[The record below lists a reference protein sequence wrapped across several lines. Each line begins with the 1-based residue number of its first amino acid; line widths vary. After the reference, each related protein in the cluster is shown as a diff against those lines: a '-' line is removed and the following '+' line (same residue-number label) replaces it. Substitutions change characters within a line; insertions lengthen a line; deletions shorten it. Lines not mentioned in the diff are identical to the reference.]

1 MRIPF
6 ALAAA
11 VVLAAAAPQAVKDWR
26 TTAAA
31 TPSGSIVVGN
41 PAAKVKLVEYLSFT
55 CPHCGHLVSESKPV
69 MHDAMVRDGTV
80 RVETRAAVRDPFD
93 LAAWSVAKCSG
104 PARFGAVSRAI
115 FAAQEDWTTKG
126 DTYAQANLDTLKG
139 MGQQAQIRAIADN
152 SGLSAIA
159 TRAGVAPAALN
170 QCLANPAQ
178 TKQLVAMTEAAFA
191 KIKSTPSAEVNG
203 ALSDGV
209 SWAMLEPKLRAAG
222 AK

>member
-1 MRIPF
+1 MRLPL

-11 VVLAAAAPQAVKDWR
+11 VVLMAAAPQAMRDWR
-26 TTAAA
+26 TTAVA
-31 TPSGSIVVGN
+31 TPTGSIAVGN

-55 CPHCGHLVSESKPV
+55 CPHCGHLVAESTPV
-69 MHDAMVRDGTV
+69 LHDAMVRGGTV

-104 PARFGAVSRAI
+104 PTRFDRVSRAI
-115 FAAQEDWTTKG
+115 FAAQDDWTTKG
-126 DTYAQANLDTLKG
+126 DTYAQANLATLKG

-159 TRAGVAPAALN
+159 TRAGVTPAALN
-170 QCLANPAQ
+170 RCLADPAQ

-191 KIKSTPSAEVNG
+191 KVKSTPSVEVNG
-203 ALSDGV
+203 TLSDGV